1 MSRDERLRTVEEAQ
15 ALVLAEV
22 RPRPSTRRALGDAL
36 ATIAALPVVSP
47 LALPAAPVAVMDGYA
62 VRERDL
68 VGDVARVPVIGE
80 SAAGRPFAAALA
92 GAAAVRIS
100 TGAVVPTGAD
110 RVVAQEDTTRE
121 GDVVVIDVPR
131 ASASARFVRAAG
143 SDVARGSRL
152 VEPGL
157 RLGAPELALL
167 AACGID
173 EIDVHARPRV
183 VVVSTGDEL
192 VAPGVAP
199 GPGQIVG
206 TNGGMLAALARAAGA
221 EVLPQIVAAD
231 ELDVLVAALAD
242 ALEGAL
248 AADVVITCGGASVGD
263 HDLVLPAL
271 RRCGANVHFHGVAAR
286 PGKPTAYA
294 TTGTS
299 HLFALPGNP
308 ASAFVMFELFVRPAL
323 RRLLGVRGAVIRPFQ
338 RLVAVTAIEGAGKR
352 AHYVRARIV
361 DGRVHALPDQT
372 SGNLRSLVDV
382 DALVRVPGGVARVE
396 AGSECDAIVLSDA
409 WYERA

>member
-1 MSRDERLRTVEEAQ
+1 MRVEEAQ
-15 ALVLAEV
+15 SLVLARV
-22 RPRPSTRRALGDAL
+22 RAGAATRVPLGA
-36 ATIAALPVVSP
+36 AFGTIAAAPVDSP
-47 LALPAAPVAVMDGYA
+47 IALPAAAVAVMDGYA
-62 VRERDL
+62 VRDRDL

-100 TGAVVPTGAD
+100 TGAIVPTGAD
-110 RVVAQEDTTRE
+110 RVVAQEDTTRDGE
-121 GDVVVIDVPR
+121 LVAIDVPR
-131 ASASARFVRAAG
+131 ALGSARFVRAAG

-152 VEPGL
+152 VEPGS
-157 RLGAPELALL
+157 RLGATELALL
-167 AACGID
+167 TACGQG

-192 VAPGVAP
+192 VAPGTAP

-231 ELDVLVAALAD
+231 DLDVLVAALAD

-271 RRCGANVHFHGVAAR
+271 QRCGARVHFHGVAAR

-294 TTGTS
+294 TTATS
-299 HLFALPGNP
+299 HVFALPGNP

-323 RRLLGVRGAVIRPFQ
+323 RRLLGVRGEVVRPLR
-338 RLVAVTAIEGAGKR
+338 RLPAATALAGAGAR
-352 AHYVRARIV
+352 AHYLRARIV
-361 DGRVHALPDQT
+361 DGRVHALPDQA
-372 SGNLRSLVDV
+372 SGSLRSLVDV
-382 DALVRVPGGVARVE
+382 DALVRVPIGVDRVD
-396 AGSECDAIVLSDA
+396 AGSECDALVLSDA